1 MRHALRVLLAAAF
14 LCVAGSAAATDAGPD
29 PAARLEKLLATLTSV
44 RVDFTQDVVGADG
57 KTTDHAVGT
66 LSLRRPGR
74 FRWDYTN
81 PRQLIVSDGERLWLY
96 DPELEQAT
104 VRRVRE
110 AFAQTP
116 AMLLSGEARIRDGYT
131 VRDAG
136 SEGGFGW
143 LALTPKGADSDFREI
158 RLGFAGDALK
168 RLEFTD
174 KLNQRT
180 RISLGTL
187 ERNVRLD
194 DALFTFTPPKGVD
207 VIGNAR

>member
-1 MRHALRVLLAAAF
+1 MVRPLRALLAAIVLFGAT
-14 LCVAGSAAATDAGPD
+14 SAHAADAD
-29 PAARLEKLLATLTSV
+29 PAARLEKLLAALTSV
-44 RVDFTQDVVGADG
+44 RVAFTQDVVGADG

-81 PRQLIVSDGERLWLY
+81 PRQLIVSDGDRLWLY

-116 AMLLSGEARIRDGYT
+116 AMLLSGEARIRDGFT

-136 SEGGFGW
+136 SEAGLEW
-143 LALTPKGADSDFREI
+143 LALAPKGADSDFREI
-158 RLGFAGDALK
+158 RIGFAGDALK

-180 RISLGTL
+180 RIVLGTL
-187 ERNVRLD
+187 ERNVRLE